1 MVIDTYVLL
10 AYATIWT
17 VFYWFLSQY
26 IAELSRQK
34 WTTWV
39 QSRESDEVLLEALEA
54 IIEEIENRMHDKLEA
69 FQEHFQ
75 KSFFGSVGAMTQK
88 AKQLDPMN
96 NIRKAAK
103 DGDWTSMLVEYAAN
117 KAGLGGV
124 MGLKEGLNGPKEGE
138 NGPKE
143 AQINAKPSLPKN
155 ILSK

>member
-1 MVIDTYVLL
+1 MNPDLIILFVGELFLILFLYRFVFRQMIVTHWEEKIAEDNWLVINLEPVID
-10 AYATIWT
+10 
-17 VFYWFLSQY
+17 
-26 IAELSRQK
+26 
-34 WTTWV
+34 
-39 QSRESDEVLLEALEA
+39 
-54 IIEEIENRMHDKLEA
+54 EIEDRFHEKLEH

-124 MGLKEGLNGPKEGE
+124 MGLKEGLDGLKEGE

-143 AQINAKPSLPKN
+143 AQINAKPSIPKGIKTDLFN
-155 ILSK
+155 K

>member
-1 MVIDTYVLL
+1 MNPDLIILFVGEIFIILGLYRFVFRAWIVDHWEKKIAEDEWLIVNLEPVID
-10 AYATIWT
+10 
-17 VFYWFLSQY
+17 
-26 IAELSRQK
+26 
-34 WTTWV
+34 
-39 QSRESDEVLLEALEA
+39 
-54 IIEEIENRMHDKLEA
+54 EIEDRFHAKLEH

-103 DGDWTSMLVEYAAN
+103 EGDWTSMLVEYAAN

-124 MGLKEGLNGPKEGE
+124 MGLKEGLDGLKEGE

-143 AQINAKPSLPKN
+143 AQKGPKPSIPKG
-155 ILSK
+155 ILGK

>member
-1 MVIDTYVLL
+1 MNPDLIYLFVGELFLILFLYRFVFRQMLVTHWEEKIAEDNWLVINLDPVID
-10 AYATIWT
+10 
-17 VFYWFLSQY
+17 
-26 IAELSRQK
+26 
-34 WTTWV
+34 
-39 QSRESDEVLLEALEA
+39 
-54 IIEEIENRMHDKLEA
+54 EIEDRFHEKLEH

-103 DGDWTSMLVEYAAN
+103 DGDWTSKLVEYAAN

-124 MGLKEGLNGPKEGE
+124 MGLKEGLDGLKEGE

-143 AQINAKPSLPKN
+143 AQINAKPSLPKGIKTDLFN
-155 ILSK
+155 K